1 MFVALEGI
9 DTAGKSTQIVQ
20 LKEVFKEAVFTFEPG
35 ATPLGKQIRE
45 ILLNVEIL
53 NPKAEMLLFL
63 ADRAEHF
70 TRVIAPN
77 LKELII
83 SDRSLISGIAYAKD
97 FDFEVLISLNTFIM
111 DSVLPDKVVLLE
123 LDRQTLE
130 YRLNQKG
137 KDKIEQRGVDY
148 LLGLQERLKQ
158 TMEHLKIESLVLNA
172 NLPKDSITLKIA
184 EFIKAYCAV
193 CCVGDFL
200 LSFYVKIA

>member
-184 EFIKAYCAV
+184 EFIKA
-193 CCVGDFL
+193 
-200 LSFYVKIA
+200 